1 MRDIVDMADWE
12 RVYALKRFI
21 MEVRKVTGDVY
32 PAETLYEL
40 VISLQM
46 YLNSCGNNVR
56 FLDDGE
62 YIEVRHC
69 LDNRMKELSRA
80 GNVAK
85 RNKADVI
92 TLADENMMWANNV
105 LGSSNPKQFVHTLLY
120 MFGVYFALHA
130 SIEHRSLRIGPK
142 SQLKIGLDRDKRYLE
157 YSEDVN
163 KTRQGG
169 IDHRNVGRKVVRAY
183 ANISEP
189 DKCIVNL
196 YELYMSHRPIH
207 LKLDDFYLR
216 PLAAVRG
223 NTWYA
228 SQPIGR
234 NTLSK
239 VVAKLAEQA
248 GLQGKFSNHSLRATA
263 ASHLYN
269 ANVDEQLISEVT
281 GHRSNAVRGYKRTS
295 NDQLKSVSNILYG
308 DLSDNKPQ
316 VGNID
321 CKTKPTETIKSEG
334 ESECKRPKIDVDIGS
349 NCEKLPVNVNV
360 TVNIHK

>member
-1 MRDIVDMADWE
+1 M
-12 RVYALKRFI
+12 KF
-21 MEVRKVTGDVY
+21 Y

-46 YLNSCGNNVR
+46 YLNSKGNNVR
-56 FLDDGE
+56 FLDDCD

-85 RNKADVI
+85 RSKADVI
-92 TLADENMMWANNV
+92 TLADENLMWAKNV
-105 LGSSNPKQFVHTLLY
+105 LGSSTPKQLVHTLLY
-120 MFGVYFALHA
+120 MFGVHFALRA
-130 SIEHRSLRIGPK
+130 SVEHRSLRIGPK
-142 SQLKIGLDRDKRYLE
+142 SQLKLGLDRDKRYLE
-157 YSEDVN
+157 YSEDVS

-183 ANISEP
+183 ANIAEP

-196 YELYMSHRPIH
+196 YELYMLHRPIH
-207 LKLDDFYLR
+207 LNLDDFYLR
-216 PLAAVRG
+216 PLAVVR
-223 NTWYA
+223 NNNWYA
-228 SQPIGR
+228 CQPIGR

-248 GLQGKFSNHSLRATA
+248 GLKGKFSNHSLRATA
-263 ASHLYN
+263 ASRLYN

-281 GHRSNAVRGYKRTS
+281 GHRSNAVRSYKRTS

-308 DLSDNKPQ
+308 EVCDNKAKSGDTHCDMKS
-316 VGNID
+316 V
-321 CKTKPTETIKSEG
+321 TKVENDG
-334 ESECKRPKIDVDIGS
+334 ESVCKKPKIDVDVTSKSENI
-349 NCEKLPVNVNV
+349 PVNVNV
-360 TVNIHK
+360 TVNIQK